1 MLEDVVRKGRLLD
14 LYGPLLTEKQRRCME
29 MYFDMDLSLS
39 EIGEELHISRQGA
52 YDMLKRA
59 SHSLE
64 NYEQR
69 LHLLARYDAVRDKI
83 DEVEW
88 LLDREEPQTLER
100 AKQLLHEIV
109 EVFKIT
115 YSIHIPIV
123 VFLSFTF
130 SVTCKFDRIALLLS
144 IYQDLYGFF

>member
-29 MYFDMDLSLS
+29 MYFDMDLS

-64 NYEQR
+64 SYEQR

-83 DEVEW
+83 DEVER

-100 AKQLLHEIV
+100 AKQLLHEI
-109 EVFKIT
+109 E
-115 YSIHIPIV
+115 
-123 VFLSFTF
+123 L
-130 SVTCKFDRIALLLS
+130 
-144 IYQDLYGFF
+144 

>member
-39 EIGEELHISRQGA
+39 EIGEELQISRQGA

-64 NYEQR
+64 SYEQR
-69 LHLLARYDAVRDKI
+69 LRLLARFDAVREKI
-83 DEVEW
+83 DEVQG
-88 LLDREEPQTLER
+88 LLDGQGPSDIDK
-100 AKQLLHEIV
+100 AKQLLHEI
-109 EVFKIT
+109 
-115 YSIHIPIV
+115 
-123 VFLSFTF
+123 
-130 SVTCKFDRIALLLS
+130 
-144 IYQDLYGFF
+144 DL

>member
-39 EIGEELHISRQGA
+39 EIGEELQISRQGA

-64 NYEQR
+64 SYEQR
-69 LHLLARYDAVRDKI
+69 LQLLARFDAVREQI
-83 DEVEW
+83 DEVQG
-88 LLDREEPQTLER
+88 LLESQGLSDIER
-100 AKQLLHEIV
+100 AKQLLHEI
-109 EVFKIT
+109 
-115 YSIHIPIV
+115 
-123 VFLSFTF
+123 
-130 SVTCKFDRIALLLS
+130 
-144 IYQDLYGFF
+144 DL

>member
-1 MLEDVVRKGRLLD
+1 M
-14 LYGPLLTEKQRRCME
+14 
-29 MYFDMDLSLS
+29 S

-64 NYEQR
+64 SYEQR

-83 DEVEW
+83 DEVER

-100 AKQLLHEIV
+100 AKQLLHEI
-109 EVFKIT
+109 E
-115 YSIHIPIV
+115 
-123 VFLSFTF
+123 L
-130 SVTCKFDRIALLLS
+130 
-144 IYQDLYGFF
+144 

>member
-39 EIGEELHISRQGA
+39 EIGEELQISRQGA

-64 NYEQR
+64 SYEQR
-69 LHLLARYDAVRDKI
+69 LQLLARFEAVREQI
-83 DEVEW
+83 DEVQG
-88 LLDREEPQTLER
+88 LLEGQGLS
-100 AKQLLHEIV
+100 L
-109 EVFKIT
+109 
-115 YSIHIPIV
+115 IHI
-123 VFLSFTF
+123 
-130 SVTCKFDRIALLLS
+130 
-144 IYQDLYGFF
+144 

>member
-39 EIGEELHISRQGA
+39 EIGEELQISRQGA

-64 NYEQR
+64 SYEQR
-69 LHLLARYDAVRDKI
+69 LQLLARFEAVREQI
-83 DEVEW
+83 DEVQG
-88 LLDREEPQTLER
+88 LLEGPGPSDIER
-100 AKQLLHEIV
+100 AKQLLHEI
-109 EVFKIT
+109 
-115 YSIHIPIV
+115 
-123 VFLSFTF
+123 
-130 SVTCKFDRIALLLS
+130 
-144 IYQDLYGFF
+144 DL